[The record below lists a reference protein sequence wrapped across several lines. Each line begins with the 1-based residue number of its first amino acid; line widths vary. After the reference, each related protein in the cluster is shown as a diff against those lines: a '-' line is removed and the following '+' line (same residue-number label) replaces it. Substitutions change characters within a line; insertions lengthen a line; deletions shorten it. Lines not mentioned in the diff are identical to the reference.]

1 MPRYNMIR
9 MALLAAL
16 LAPSPVLA
24 QAFDP
29 GPMGSVPGSSV
40 SGMRIDGAP
49 RPAAGPRVPGA
60 DVFGDTVEERVYG
73 KDFDDS
79 YLRPVVPRGSS
90 EANRDSIERRA
101 TEGRSDLND
110 INAGD
115 FARSGPNAIGGSAVT
130 HGRSNGRAIIRR

>member
-1 MPRYNMIR
+1 MIR
-9 MALLAAL
+9 LALIAAL
-16 LAPSPVLA
+16 LGPGPALA

-29 GPMGSVPGSSV
+29 GPIGSVPGSSV

-49 RPAAGPRVPGA
+49 RRAAGPRVPGA

-73 KDFDDS
+73 KDYDDS
-79 YLRPVVPRGSS
+79 YLRPVVPRGGAASG
-90 EANRDSIERRA
+90 ATIERRA

-130 HGRSNGRAIIRR
+130 RGGSGGSSGGRAIIRR